1 MKAEDLERIKSIKRA
16 NEKRWLAIDGVV
28 AVGIGTTSS
37 GSACLV
43 VSVKENVAGIRKLIP
58 YRVENVEV
66 EIRETGEFKAQSE
79 KRTKK
84 Y

>member
-1 MKAEDLERIKSIKRA
+1 VKAEDLERIKSIKRA

-28 AVGIGTTSS
+28 AVGIGATSS
-37 GSACLV
+37 GDASLI
-43 VSVKENVAGIRKLIP
+43 VSVKEHAAGIRKLIP
-58 YRVENVEV
+58 HRIENVEV

-79 KRTKK
+79 KRTRK